1 MELLL
6 VRHAIAQERD
16 SKRWSDDGERPLSAG
31 GAARARA
38 AASGLKRITGRPA
51 LVLTSPLLRTRQT
64 AAILTQ
70 MARWPR
76 ARACVLL
83 APGGA
88 PEELFA
94 LLARERA
101 ALIALVGHEPDL
113 GELLGAC
120 VAGGAG
126 TMAFEFKKMGVARV
140 RFDGRARAGRGQLL
154 WLLPPK
160 ILRAMRA

>member
-16 SKRWSDDGERPLSAG
+16 PRRWPDDGERPLSAG
-31 GAARARA
+31 GAARARTA
-38 AASGLKRITGRPA
+38 AAGLKHITERPA

-70 MARWPR
+70 VARWPR
-76 ARACVLL
+76 ARQCAPL
-83 APGGA
+83 APGSA

-94 LLARERA
+94 LLAREPA
-101 ALIALVGHEPDL
+101 ARIALVGHEPDL

-120 VAGGAG
+120 LARGAG
-126 TMAFEFKKMGVARV
+126 TTAFEFKKMGVARV
-140 RFDGRARAGRGQLL
+140 GFDGPARAGRGQLL

-160 ILRAMRA
+160 ILRAIRA